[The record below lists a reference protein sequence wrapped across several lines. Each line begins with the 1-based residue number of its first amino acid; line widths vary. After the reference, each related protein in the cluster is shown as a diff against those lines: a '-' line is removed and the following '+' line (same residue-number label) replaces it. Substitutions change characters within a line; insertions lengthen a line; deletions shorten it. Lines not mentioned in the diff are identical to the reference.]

1 MILVLLVHLI
11 YFVHNPKISMWHM
24 HMMAKNVSSFSVLN
38 VLVVVCSSAEMVVFD
53 MVAFFF
59 AVTVFQILQ
68 SVSMSSGSCRRRIRS
83 AQVV

>member
-53 MVAFFF
+53 MVAFF

-68 SVSMSSGSCRRRIRS
+68 SVSMSSGSCIRRIRS
-83 AQVV
+83 KQVV